1 MPVSSASFNITV
13 DLTLNV
19 QIRVSSGVHVL
30 RWRKKIVS
38 ILYAS
43 SHCAHDMFGLRPA
56 SCTFVCSCPEFVG
69 FLISH
74 VLVSTSYVSYVVLV
88 CRTLYAFFKKEPVF
102 GNLCMTPKT
111 RTKTKVPTVRSV
123 LFVRQFRSRMGPRKR
138 GFEELI
144 LGCQCSH
151 FVAIRFGKISLS
163 MLFCLRHGADQFYSF
178 IISSSCVSGTHPGQ
192 SLSRNSKYDLP
203 PSILKWCCSI
213 SCVHISN
220 DIPG

>member
-1 MPVSSASFNITV
+1 MRANRPCTQQVNTSCLNILGYARHATHMIYTYRHRDCPGCSHRVRDLCCLSGSS
-13 DLTLNV
+13 L
-19 QIRVSSGVHVL
+19 
-30 RWRKKIVS
+30 
-38 ILYAS
+38 
-43 SHCAHDMFGLRPA
+43 
-56 SCTFVCSCPEFVG
+56 
-69 FLISH
+69 
-74 VLVSTSYVSYVVLV
+74 SY
-88 CRTLYAFFKKEPVF
+88 
-102 GNLCMTPKT
+102 
-111 RTKTKVPTVRSV
+111 TVRSV

-138 GFEELI
+138 GFDELI
-144 LGCQCSH
+144 SGCQCSH

-163 MLFCLRHGADQFYSF
+163 MLFCLCHGADQFYSF

>member
-1 MPVSSASFNITV
+1 MYIC
-13 DLTLNV
+13 L
-19 QIRVSSGVHVL
+19 
-30 RWRKKIVS
+30 
-38 ILYAS
+38 
-43 SHCAHDMFGLRPA
+43 
-56 SCTFVCSCPEFVG
+56 
-69 FLISH
+69 
-74 VLVSTSYVSYVVLV
+74 LVSGIRGVPDFSCIGEHIICFIRCPCKSYVD
-88 CRTLYAFFKKEPVF
+88 CIFKKKEPVF

-144 LGCQCSH
+144 FGCQCSH

-192 SLSRNSKYDLP
+192 SLSRNSKYDLS
-203 PSILKWCCSI
+203 PSILKWCCSF

>member
-1 MPVSSASFNITV
+1 M
-13 DLTLNV
+13 
-19 QIRVSSGVHVL
+19 
-30 RWRKKIVS
+30 
-38 ILYAS
+38 
-43 SHCAHDMFGLRPA
+43 
-56 SCTFVCSCPEFVG
+56 G

-74 VLVSTSYVSYVVLV
+74 VLVCKSYVSYVVIV
-88 CRTLYAFFKKEPVF
+88 CRTLHAFFKREPVF
-102 GNLCMTPKT
+102 GNLCMTQKT

-144 LGCQCSH
+144 SGCQCSH

-178 IISSSCVSGTHPGQ
+178 IISSSCVSGTHPRQ

-220 DIPG
+220 DILG